1 MGATKTRGN
10 GEGTIFKRKR
20 NGKIMWVTEYTIA
33 MYDEKTGKRKRKTI
47 YGKTRQ
53 EVKKKLEKVITELNT
68 DTYVDKS
75 RVTFY
80 DLAKEFID
88 TAYKMNKLK
97 ESSYSRKLHTLKN
110 ISTHY
115 IANMELQKI
124 TEKDLNAI
132 IMRYPEEQR
141 AMFSSE
147 MGKKQLLEQMIS
159 FELMNKLGKEMK
171 LNETEEYK
179 AGLEQLEKDLLTQMT
194 INKVLSEVTVT
205 DEDAKKYYKENKT
218 QFDQPATV
226 SAKHILVDN
235 EELCSE
241 VKERI
246 ENGELSFEDAAKEYS
261 TCPSNAQ
268 GGSLGVFGRGMMVP
282 EFEDAAFELE
292 LEKISEPVKT
302 QFGYHLIKVDTK
314 NEAKAASFDEV
325 KNKIVQ
331 QLIQKNQEKKYMDV
345 MKELENKYEVK
356 RA

>member
-1 MGATKTRGN
+1 MEN
-10 GEGTIFKRKR
+10 
-20 NGKIMWVTEYTIA
+20 
-33 MYDEKTGKRKRKTI
+33 
-47 YGKTRQ
+47 
-53 EVKKKLEKVITELNT
+53 KV
-68 DTYVDKS
+68 
-75 RVTFY
+75 
-80 DLAKEFID
+80 LAV
-88 TAYKMNKLK
+88 
-97 ESSYSRKLHTLKN
+97 
-110 ISTHY
+110 ISGS
-115 IANMELQKI
+115 EI

-282 EFEDAAFELE
+282 EFEEAAFTLE
-292 LEKISEPVKT
+292 LNTVSEPVKT
-302 QFGYHLIKVDTK
+302 QFGYHLVKTESK
-314 NEAKAASFDEV
+314 NEATVAKFEDV
-325 KNKIVQ
+325 KEQIIGNLMQ
-331 QLIQKNQEKKYMDV
+331 QAQQSKYAQL
-345 MKELENKYEVK
+345 MKELEAKYQVK

>member
-1 MGATKTRGN
+1 MEN
-10 GEGTIFKRKR
+10 
-20 NGKIMWVTEYTIA
+20 
-33 MYDEKTGKRKRKTI
+33 
-47 YGKTRQ
+47 
-53 EVKKKLEKVITELNT
+53 KV
-68 DTYVDKS
+68 
-75 RVTFY
+75 
-80 DLAKEFID
+80 LAV
-88 TAYKMNKLK
+88 
-97 ESSYSRKLHTLKN
+97 
-110 ISTHY
+110 ISGS
-115 IANMELQKI
+115 EI

-226 SAKHILVDN
+226 SAKHILVDT

-246 ENGELSFEDAAKEYS
+246 ENGELS
-261 TCPSNAQ
+261 
-268 GGSLGVFGRGMMVP
+268 
-282 EFEDAAFELE
+282 FEDAAFELE

>member
-1 MGATKTRGN
+1 MEN
-10 GEGTIFKRKR
+10 
-20 NGKIMWVTEYTIA
+20 
-33 MYDEKTGKRKRKTI
+33 
-47 YGKTRQ
+47 
-53 EVKKKLEKVITELNT
+53 KV
-68 DTYVDKS
+68 
-75 RVTFY
+75 
-80 DLAKEFID
+80 LAV
-88 TAYKMNKLK
+88 
-97 ESSYSRKLHTLKN
+97 
-110 ISTHY
+110 ISGS
-115 IANMELQKI
+115 EI

-226 SAKHILVDN
+226 SAKHILVDT

-302 QFGYHLIKVDTK
+302 QFGYHLIKVETK

>member
-1 MGATKTRGN
+1 MEN
-10 GEGTIFKRKR
+10 
-20 NGKIMWVTEYTIA
+20 
-33 MYDEKTGKRKRKTI
+33 
-47 YGKTRQ
+47 
-53 EVKKKLEKVITELNT
+53 KV
-68 DTYVDKS
+68 
-75 RVTFY
+75 
-80 DLAKEFID
+80 LAV
-88 TAYKMNKLK
+88 
-97 ESSYSRKLHTLKN
+97 
-110 ISTHY
+110 ISGS
-115 IANMELQKI
+115 EI

-226 SAKHILVDN
+226 SAKHILVDT
-235 EELCSE
+235 EELCFE

-246 ENGELSFEDAAKEYS
+246 ENGELSIEDAAKEYS